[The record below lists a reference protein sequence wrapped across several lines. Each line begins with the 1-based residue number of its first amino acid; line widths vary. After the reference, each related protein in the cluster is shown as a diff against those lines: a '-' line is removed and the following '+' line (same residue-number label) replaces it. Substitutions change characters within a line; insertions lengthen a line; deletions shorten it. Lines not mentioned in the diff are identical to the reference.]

1 MTKNEKEQVV
11 ASLHEQLTSATSVVL
26 ASTAGIPVND
36 VNQLRSELRAK
47 GVQFNVVKN
56 TLAKRALV
64 GTPAEALS
72 DQFVGPTAIETAVR
86 VTATWADGFEY
97 ITLPGHP
104 ELGVARFSLVA
115 GHFEIESWSRPGTW
129 LTALG
134 APFSRWM
141 QRRST
146 QDALQRV
153 VGALETEAE

>member
-1 MTKNEKEQVV
+1 MDRIALPAALFEAARERLWTYRIFAAGRMEAKVCTPEGRVMEG
-11 ASLHEQLTSATSVVL
+11 AT
-26 ASTAGIPVND
+26 I
-36 VNQLRSELRAK
+36 
-47 GVQFNVVKN
+47 VQ
-56 TLAKRALV
+56 RI
-64 GTPAEALS
+64 
-72 DQFVGPTAIETAVR
+72 FVGPTAIETAVR

-153 VGALETEAE
+153 VGALETETE